1 MLHDDAV
8 NQAAFLA
15 KYGGMAWC
23 DPDNDNCVYTASSE
37 EMMFSRT
44 CGSRGYCVMGLK
56 DAYDPDDIATA
67 DEWDAWV
74 INDDL
79 FGQIEDY
86 YRNNPQD
93 HIEIIAKVVASKPQ
107 AKAPGNHNEEDDSDS
122 DRS

>member
-1 MLHDDAV
+1 
-8 NQAAFLA
+8 
-15 KYGGMAWC
+15 
-23 DPDNDNCVYTASSE
+23 
-37 EMMFSRT
+37 
-44 CGSRGYCVMGLK
+44 MGLK

-107 AKAPGNHNEEDDSDS
+107 AKAPGNLSKEDDSDS